1 MAPGP
6 KATLLR
12 KIDDAAM
19 RLKCFWKTR
28 SVRTNVLKRG
38 VMLSVTCTLLCKGLR
53 RGEREGEKGKG
64 GERGAIHVLCSG
76 IALKEGGEREKE
88 RDRKEKCCGR
98 VLREE
103 RERKRG

>member
-28 SVRTNVLKRG
+28 SVRKNVLKRG
-38 VMLSVTCTLLCKGLR
+38 VTNSPMLSLTCTLLCKGLR

-88 RDRKEKCCGR
+88 RDR
-98 VLREE
+98 
-103 RERKRG
+103 ERKSAVKGS